1 MATLDQPVHVPK
13 RPRKVTVV
21 IPESLDVSIVTL
33 SPQAWREDAPHGDA
47 QIADPQPTTGCIF
60 PVAVPTSVKAL
71 PSLLVAKY
79 TVAGDATST
88 DSATFK
94 GGTTSSRFRLLPIF
108 YDATAWFT
116 SPPSSFDVTQAIRE
130 LLQSP
135 YLSQLDQYGF
145 SRLELLPSIL
155 VNQTAPATHTSGDPA
170 NIVASLMNA
179 GALPLPRP
187 ADSVVYT
194 VFYPAGTTVTDIS
207 ACGWHYTSAGA
218 WIASVEFADPSP
230 GTTDPAASAKSS
242 LDNVMRTFSHEL
254 VETITDPDADSHSNT
269 GWRMNRIIRGGDEI
283 SDACNQTADFTAG
296 VFVDGYWSERDK
308 ACIIPQPRRFVR
320 VSSTLE
326 VLNET
331 VVSTGTVT
339 FEGDPFDIRTCLHG
353 TYSYTNTFV
362 GQRARFFADS
372 SNFNSPT
379 FSWKL
384 MDAKGG
390 PRVLPDGFNGTVLL
404 WVDTWSD
411 GPGTSVHALAEVP
424 VRVEVAGDE
433 LQVVAD
439 DIGVD
444 YVNFPVLVEATATEG
459 VYTAASGA
467 REVFVCQKFEYD
479 DRYRID
485 LANCRTRLNKLT
497 LQAIQLIP
505 VIDKG
510 DPPIRTWV
518 DGVTR
523 YIGAERLASAAEA
536 ASIAAAIETAHPD
549 LAVEL
554 RGLAS
559 AVYQIPA
566 ALLAKTTVVAG

>member
-1 MATLDQPVHVPK
+1 MSTLERPTHVPK

-21 IPESLDVSIVTL
+21 VPERLDAHVVTL
-33 SPQAWREDAPHGDA
+33 SPRAWQKDVPHGEA
-47 QIADPQPTTGCIF
+47 QIADPEESSGCIF
-60 PVAVPTSVKAL
+60 PVAVPTSVRTL

-79 TVAGDATST
+79 AVAGDATST

-94 GGTTSSRFRLLPIF
+94 GGTTSARFRLLPIF

-116 SPPSSFDVTQAIRE
+116 SPPNAFDVTQAIRE

-145 SRLELLPSIL
+145 TRLELLQSIL
-155 VNQTAPATHTSGDPA
+155 VNQTAPAAHTTDDPA
-170 NIVASLMNA
+170 NIVASLISA
-179 GALPLPRP
+179 GAVPRP
-187 ADSVVYT
+187 RPSDSLVYT
-194 VFYPAGTTVTDIS
+194 VFYPAGTTVS
-207 ACGWHYTSAGA
+207 NKAACGWHYTSAGA
-218 WIASVEFADPSP
+218 WIASVEFADPAA
-230 GTTDPAASAKSS
+230 GTTDPTAGAKSA

-254 VETITDPDADSHSNT
+254 VETITDPEPDSHSNT

-296 VFVDGYWSERDK
+296 VFVDAYWSERDK

-326 VLNET
+326 VLDERLVT
-331 VVSTGTVT
+331 TGTVT

-362 GQRARFFADS
+362 AQKARFFADS

-384 MDAKGG
+384 IDAKGG
-390 PRVLPDGFNGTVLL
+390 PLVLPDGFTGTVLL

-411 GPGTSVHALAEVP
+411 GPGTSTHAVAEVP
-424 VRVEVAGDE
+424 VRVTVVGDQLE
-433 LQVVAD
+433 VVAD

-459 VYTAASGA
+459 VYSAASGG
-467 REVFVCQKFEYD
+467 REVLACQKFEYD
-479 DRYRID
+479 DNYKVD

-497 LQAIQLIP
+497 LETVQLIP

-523 YIGAERLASAAEA
+523 YFGAERVAASAEA
-536 ASIAAAIETAHPD
+536 ASVAAAIETTHPD

-554 RGLAS
+554 RVLAS
-559 AVYQIPA
+559 VVYQIPA

>member
-1 MATLDQPVHVPK
+1 MSTLEQPVHVPK

-21 IPESLDVSIVTL
+21 VPESLDAHIVTL
-33 SPQAWREDAPHGDA
+33 SPRAWQEDVPHGEV
-47 QIADPQPTTGCIF
+47 QVADEEESSGCIF
-60 PVAVPTSVKAL
+60 PVAVPTSVRTL

-79 TVAGDATST
+79 SVAGDATAT
-88 DSATFK
+88 DFATFK
-94 GGTTSSRFRLLPIF
+94 GGTTSARFRLLPIF

-116 SPPSSFDVTQAIRE
+116 SPPNAFDVSQAIRE
-130 LLQSP
+130 LLRSP

-145 SRLELLPSIL
+145 TRLELLQSVL
-155 VNQTAPATHTSGDPA
+155 VNQTAPASHTTDDPA

-179 GALPLPRP
+179 GAVPRP
-187 ADSVVYT
+187 RPSDATIYT
-194 VFYPAGTTVTDIS
+194 VFYPPGTTSDRA
-207 ACGWHYTSAGA
+207 ACGWHYSSAGA
-218 WIASVEFADPSP
+218 WIACVEFADPAAA
-230 GTTDPAASAKSS
+230 TTDPAASAKSA

-254 VETITDPDADSHSNT
+254 VETITDPEPDSHSNT

-283 SDACNQTADFTAG
+283 SDACNQTADFTDG
-296 VFVDGYWSERDK
+296 VFVDAYWSERDK

-326 VLNET
+326 VLSEALVT
-331 VVSTGTVT
+331 TGTVT

-362 GQRARFFADS
+362 AQKARFFADS
-372 SNFNSPT
+372 SNFSTPT

-384 MDAKGG
+384 IDAKGG
-390 PRVLPDGFNGTVLL
+390 PLVLPDLFNGTVLL

-411 GPGTSVHALAEVP
+411 GPGTSTHAVAEVP
-424 VRVEVAGDE
+424 VRVSVVGHE
-433 LQVVAD
+433 LDVVAD

-459 VYTAASGA
+459 VYSAASFG

-479 DRYRID
+479 DNYKND

-497 LQAIQLIP
+497 LEAAQLIP

-523 YIGAERLASAAEA
+523 YVGAERAAASAEA
-536 ASIAAAIETAHPD
+536 ASVAAAIETADPD
-549 LAVEL
+549 LAVQL

-559 AVYQIPA
+559 VVYQIPA
-566 ALLAKTTVVAG
+566 SLLAKTTVVAG